1 MSTRKLSRRDFLRI
15 AAVTAGGALAAACA
29 PAVPPA
35 TPVAAP
41 KTEPPKQAAPTEAPK
56 TAPQPA
62 SAGKMVF
69 WPEWGGKDADALQ
82 AQVNKFTKE
91 TGTEVE
97 FLPIRD
103 HARMIASISAGN
115 PPDLLMTWDAGAV
128 GSWGFEGA
136 LRDLKSYIDVA
147 KMDLKSF
154 IPIGLASGNLMGAKQ
169 IGIPLTNYITTVLY
183 WNKQTFKSAGL
194 DPEKGPTTWDETWQM
209 AEKITKVESGQ
220 IKKWGYGVLM
230 GQDGHPTTMAY
241 ANGGSIWSKDNR
253 QVTPDDPAN
262 IEGLRW
268 MRKFYEKYKTEE
280 VRRWISSATMG
291 ADSPTNPLYTGDLGM
306 WLTGE
311 WMPSYVERLK
321 DIKVD
326 LGAAYLP
333 YAKAEGKGT
342 MCANTNPLVIPT
354 AAKNADAAFKF
365 IQFISQPAN
374 SGEMCV
380 IVGNA
385 APTYEGVKV
394 QAANTKNT
402 MYKWLLEEV
411 WLKGNIKP
419 MTINSPVGNQYRDA
433 YNRARAE
440 VVEDGKDPVKAMK
453 EVKDEIQ
460 PQLDAALK
468 KLGL

>member
-1 MSTRKLSRRDFLRI
+1 MRTEKLSRRDFLRI
-15 AAVTAGGALAAACA
+15 AVVTAGGAAIAACA
-29 PAVPPA
+29 PAAPPA
-35 TPVAAP
+35 PTAQPQA
-41 KTEPPKQAAPTEAPK
+41 EQPKQAQPTEAPK
-56 TAPQPA
+56 VAPQAPA
-62 SAGKMVF
+62 AGKMVF

-91 TGTEVE
+91 TAIEVE

-136 LRDLKSYIDVA
+136 LRDLKPYIDAA
-147 KMDLKSF
+147 KMDLKAF
-154 IPIGLASGNLMGAKQ
+154 IPIGLASGNLMGIKQ

-183 WNKQTFKSAGL
+183 WNKDTFKAAGL
-194 DPEKGPTTWDETWQM
+194 APETPPATWDETWMM
-209 AEKITKVESGQ
+209 AEKITKVEGGQ

-241 ANGGSIWSKDNR
+241 AFGGAIWSKDYR

-262 IEGLRW
+262 IEGLKW
-268 MRKFYEKYKTEE
+268 IRKFYEKYKTEE
-280 VRRWISSATMG
+280 VRRWTSSATMG

-311 WMPSYVERLK
+311 WMPSYVDRLT
-321 DIKVD
+321 DVKVN
-326 LGAAYLP
+326 LGATYLP

-342 MCANTNPLVIPT
+342 MGANTNPLVIPT
-354 AAKNADAAFKF
+354 AAKNPDAGFKF
-365 IQFISQPAN
+365 IQFISKAEN

-380 IVGNA
+380 TVGNA
-385 APTYEGVKV
+385 SPTYEGVKV
-394 QAANTKNT
+394 QVANTKNA
-402 MYKWLLEEV
+402 MYKWLLEEA

-419 MTINSPVGNQYRDA
+419 MTINSPVGNQYGDA
-433 YNRARAE
+433 YTRARAQ
-440 VVEDGKDPVKAMK
+440 VVEDGADAATTMK
-453 EVKDEIQ
+453 KLKDEIQ
-460 PQLDAALK
+460 PELDAALK
-468 KLGL
+468 KLGI